1 MIWDERIEENLRKH
15 EDFVNGKHE
24 GKIEGKIENRNQ
36 MIMNMYHENVA
47 LEIIAKVSETSVEEV
62 EKIINSNLEI
72 QNESI
77 EEE

>member
-36 MIMNMYHENVA
+36 MIMNMYHDN
-47 LEIIAKVSETSVEEV
+47 LNLDTIAKYAETSVEEV
-62 EKIINSNLEI
+62 EKIINNNI
-72 QNESI
+72 KESS
-77 EEE
+77 